1 MIRASGI
8 FIKVYDKY
16 TNKYLLYE
24 YMVVD
29 GNISKETKID
39 DLKKGLYKE
48 FDKYI
53 DRDCLDL
60 SVYNINLIDVSIRIC
75 FEINDANSALVGL
88 YRIDL
93 NNFGNVICDIIR
105 KCLDRYGL
113 SGNITDN
120 MVRF

>member
-16 TNKYLLYE
+16 VNKYLLYE
-24 YMVVD
+24 YIVVN
-29 GNISKETKID
+29 GNISKEAKID
-39 DLKKGLYKE
+39 DLKKGLYEE

-60 SVYNINLIDVSIRIC
+60 SVYNIDLIDVGINIY
-75 FEINDANSALVGL
+75 FEISKVNGVLVGL

-93 NNFGNVICDIIR
+93 NNFGNVICDII
-105 KCLDRYGL
+105 
-113 SGNITDN
+113 
-120 MVRF
+120 

>member
-8 FIKVYDKY
+8 FINIYDKY
-16 TNKYLLYE
+16 TSKYLLYE
-24 YMVVD
+24 YIVVD

-53 DRDCLDL
+53 NKDDLDI
-60 SVYNINLIDVSIRIC
+60 SVYNINLIDVSINIY
-75 FEINDANSALVGL
+75 FEISKVNSALVGL
-88 YRIDL
+88 YRIDS